1 MIRETH
7 ARTITKA
14 IIYRILSV
22 IAIMLITLAFGG
34 TIEQAMSVG
43 AVVIVL
49 GTTIYYI
56 HDRIW
61 VRTNWYRSLEGKD
74 NHWRSILKTIIYRLV
89 TMTAA
94 FFIATF
100 ILGSSG
106 GAATGFAI
114 AQAVTNMTLFYIV
127 ERVFNSIN
135 WGRIV
140 EK

>member
-22 IAIMLITLAFGG
+22 IAIMIITLAFGG

>member
-14 IIYRILSV
+14 VIYRIISV
-22 IAIMLITLAFGG
+22 IAIMLISLAFGG

-43 AVVIVL
+43 AIVIVL

-61 VRTNWYRSLEGKD
+61 VRTNWHRNLEGKD
-74 NHWRSILKTIIYRLV
+74 NHWRSILKTVIYRLV
-89 TMTAA
+89 TMTIS

-100 ILGSSG
+100 ILGSTG

-140 EK
+140 EQ